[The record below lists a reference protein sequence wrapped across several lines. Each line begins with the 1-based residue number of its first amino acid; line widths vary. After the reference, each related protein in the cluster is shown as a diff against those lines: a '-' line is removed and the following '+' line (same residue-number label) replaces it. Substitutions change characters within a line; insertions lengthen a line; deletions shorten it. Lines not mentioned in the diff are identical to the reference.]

1 MKRINKNVILL
12 LAITFII
19 SIISYINFVPGYFSI
34 DTAKIVGFG
43 YLKYGIQYSLYDG
56 RIFMFLICYIAEIIK
71 IDIKEFNIIL
81 LISSLFISSVS
92 VIIVYETIKKIKP
105 PKTIYMNVILFLIS
119 YCYIFHFMYIDSM
132 QFAECIIMSMSVLFY
147 IIAAKKIMLQNEK
160 KQGFLFSLLGIL
172 LYRGTISIF
181 ITTSI
186 LFALINNKNKT
197 KELFLKAMY
206 ILKITVCLILIDYL
220 IITVIDKNI
229 ETIQSSRLN
238 IEIVENILQMISE
251 LPYLIINNLDLFP
264 KYLNAV
270 LTLMIFI
277 IIYVYEFKNKKIKE
291 FYLAILILAVCY
303 CSSLVLSLLHSEQI
317 HSINGR
323 VFTSFGASIS
333 ALMIFLYIK
342 TDIFKTN
349 KIISVLVIL
358 YFTINLINTL
368 YITNL
373 LEQENNIDRQFS
385 YEIERN
391 INNYKEQTNKQITKF
406 AICYIEN
413 KKRNFNDKKILRN
426 MKEMGLYNASVYQMY
441 TGKKL
446 ERVYV
451 DLDIINEIF
460 KENDTDMVCIEDRI
474 YIPI

>member
-19 SIISYINFVPGYFSI
+19 SIISYINFVLGYFSI

-172 LYRGTISIF
+172 LYQGTISIF

-277 IIYVYEFKNKKIKE
+277 IIYVYEFKKR
-291 FYLAILILAVCY
+291 ILFSNFDISC
-303 CSSLVLSLLHSEQI
+303 VLL
-317 HSINGR
+317 
-323 VFTSFGASIS
+323 
-333 ALMIFLYIK
+333 
-342 TDIFKTN
+342 
-349 KIISVLVIL
+349 
-358 YFTINLINTL
+358 
-368 YITNL
+368 
-373 LEQENNIDRQFS
+373 
-385 YEIERN
+385 
-391 INNYKEQTNKQITKF
+391 
-406 AICYIEN
+406 
-413 KKRNFNDKKILRN
+413 
-426 MKEMGLYNASVYQMY
+426 
-441 TGKKL
+441 
-446 ERVYV
+446 
-451 DLDIINEIF
+451 
-460 KENDTDMVCIEDRI
+460 
-474 YIPI
+474 